1 MIEVRV
7 PQLVTASPN
16 GPHQHWS
23 VKNRRVKRD
32 REAVALMLT
41 QVAKRPEL
49 PLVVT
54 FVREAPREL
63 DDDNCV
69 ASFKA
74 VRDSVAQWLNLPSDR
89 DPRVTWRYA
98 QQKTP
103 RKRAG
108 TLIRFEA
115 RGTAA
120 TLGEAFAMTV
130 KVD

>member
-41 QVAKRPEL
+41 QVASRPAF

-63 DDDNCV
+63 DDDNNV

-74 VRDSVAQWLNLPSDR
+74 VRDEVTRWLGLKSDR
-89 DPRVTWRYA
+89 DPSITWRYA

-108 TLIRFEA
+108 TLIRFEK
-115 RGTAA
+115 RYT
-120 TLGEAFAMTV
+120 
-130 KVD
+130 KD

>member
-1 MIEVRV
+1 MLEVRV

-41 QVAKRPEL
+41 QVASRPAF

-63 DDDNCV
+63 DDDNLV

-74 VRDSVAQWLNLPSDR
+74 CRDEVTRWLGLKNDR
-89 DPRVTWRYA
+89 DPSVSWRYS

-115 RGTAA
+115 REVAA
-120 TLGEAFAMTV
+120 TTPSTV
-130 KVD
+130 GASR